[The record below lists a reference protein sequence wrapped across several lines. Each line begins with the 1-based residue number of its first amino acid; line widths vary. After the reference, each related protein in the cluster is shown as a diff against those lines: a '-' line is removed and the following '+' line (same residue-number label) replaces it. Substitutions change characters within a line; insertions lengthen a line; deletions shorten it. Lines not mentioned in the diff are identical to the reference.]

1 MSRTG
6 RLMTFLGVA
15 LLGAATLAKWQRPGS
30 RIDDQLA
37 KDTTAFRAVLEPHRG
52 RRATS
57 PLQIPLLGWRDIFWR
72 TIREAMDDRIMA
84 VAGGVVYFGLLAVF
98 PAVTALVSLY
108 GLFADRATIS
118 GYIADLTMVL
128 PAGLQSIIVAQVD
141 RLVSQGDTTLGLA
154 FAVSLG
160 LALWSANAGTKAII
174 EALNVAY
181 GESEKRSFIRLNLIS
196 LGLTLIGIVALLTA
210 LGIVV
215 VVPQMF
221 AAFGIGS
228 FKETIVVMA
237 RWPLLALAATAV
249 FAALYRYAPSRR
261 RPKWRWVWIGALAAA
276 AGWIAVSG
284 LLSLYF
290 SKFSDFE
297 ASYGALGGLIAAML
311 WMWVSLIVFLMGA
324 EFNAESE
331 RQTLEDTTRGGPR
344 PLGLRGAQAADTVG
358 ASP

>member
-1 MSRTG
+1 MSRAG
-6 RLMTFLGVA
+6 RLFTFFGVA
-15 LLGAATLAKWQRPGS
+15 LLGAATLAKGHRPGS

-37 KDTTAFRAVLEPHRG
+37 KDTTALRASLEHNRG
-52 RRATS
+52 RYATS
-57 PLQIPLLGWRDIFWR
+57 PLQIPYLGWRDIFWR
-72 TIREAMDDRIMA
+72 TVREAMDDRIMA

-98 PAVTALVSLY
+98 PAVTAFVSLY
-108 GLFADRATIS
+108 GIFADRATIT
-118 GYIADLTMVL
+118 GYIGDLTMVL
-128 PAGLQSIIVAQVD
+128 PAGLQSIIVGQVD
-141 RLVSQGDTTLGLA
+141 RLVSQGDTTLGVA
-154 FAVSLG
+154 FLLSLG
-160 LALWSANAGTKAII
+160 LALWSANAGTKSII

-196 LGLTLIGIVALLTA
+196 LGLTLIGIASLLTA
-210 LGIVV
+210 LGILV
-215 VVPQMF
+215 VVPKMF
-221 AAFGIGS
+221 TAIGIGS
-228 FKETIVVMA
+228 WKETVVVLA

-261 RPKWRWVWIGALAAA
+261 RPKWRWVWIGAVLAA
-276 AGWIAVSG
+276 AGWIAASG

-324 EFNAESE
+324 EVNAESE